1 MSWHPIVLLAAFAA
15 PLVSG
20 LASTAA
26 GSEAMRISGPFT
38 HENIALYFFHGPSAP
53 GPVPLTLQEALERG
67 QVTVFETG
75 SVSQLSIE
83 NTGSEEVFVQA
94 GDIVKGG
101 RQDRVLTVSLVL
113 PPKSGK
119 MNISAYCVERGRWA
133 QRGSEHAGTFASATS
148 SMPSRDAKLAI
159 LTPPPERQQ
168 AQYRPAGEEPSGL
181 NSTLSR
187 IQIPGLPDGG
197 GAISRQSEVWASVA
211 DAQRKLSANL
221 GAPVAA
227 PQSASSLQLSLE
239 NERLA
244 EARAAYTAALKA
256 AGESADD
263 IVGYA
268 FAINGQIN
276 SAEMYPSNGL
286 FRKMWPKLLEAS
298 TTEAIAE
305 KSTAAAP
312 APAAPPADTVRSF
325 LTEAEKGR
333 ARTTPLG
340 DRLVREARDAD
351 KAVYMETARSAGGF
365 IHRSYVAK

>member
-1 MSWHPIVLLAAFAA
+1 MLSRSIA
-15 PLVSG
+15 PLALAVSAAVG
-20 LASTAA
+20 VGGGAASA
-26 GSEAMRISGPFT
+26 EPDRRISGPYA
-38 HENIALYFFHGPSAP
+38 HENLAIYLVHGDSAP
-53 GPVPLTLQEALERG
+53 GPVPLTLDEALLQGRVQVAETG
-67 QVTVFETG
+67 QVNELTV
-75 SVSQLSIE
+75 E
-83 NTGSEEVFVQA
+83 NRGEEEVFIQA

-168 AQYRPAGEEPSGL
+168 AQYRPAGEAPSGL

-187 IQIPGLPDGG
+187 IPIQGLPDGG

>member
-1 MSWHPIVLLAAFAA
+1 
-15 PLVSG
+15 
-20 LASTAA
+20 
-26 GSEAMRISGPFT
+26 MRISGPFT
-38 HENIALYFFHGPSAP
+38 HENIAIYFFHGPSAP

-67 QVTVFETG
+67 QVTVYETG

-168 AQYRPAGEEPSGL
+168 AQYRPAGEAPSGL
-181 NSTLSR
+181 NSTFGR
-187 IQIPGLPDGG
+187 IPIQGLPDGG

-244 EARAAYTAALKA
+244 EARAAYIAALKA
-256 AGESADD
+256 AGESGDD

-298 TTEAIAE
+298 ATEAIAE
-305 KSTAAAP
+305 KNATAQAVAP
-312 APAAPPADTVRSF
+312 APAADMVRTF
-325 LTEAEKGR
+325 LKEAEDGR
-333 ARTTPLG
+333 ARTTPVG

-351 KAVYMETARSAGGF
+351 KAVYMETARAAGGF